1 MYYHSEAFLSS
12 AVFYKI
18 MCLIQNAAVLCYFW
32 HFRLTLDKVTCDLQ
46 ARNNFWFIF
55 DFTSK

>member
-12 AVFYKI
+12 VVFYK